1 MHLPKSFSLM
11 RVVTLATA
19 IFFATSWLG
28 CYSLP
33 PDSANP
39 FPAHEWVFGSIQ
51 VKTIGIN
58 PRGYA
63 TQVRFIALT
72 NTQTHERYRMQ
83 VNSDSDVIFLKL
95 PVGEYSVDRVQFNEG
110 PFLGEAH
117 VHFNFHVSPD
127 KTTYLGN
134 WQFELETPRTIRQ
147 VQIYL
152 SEGDPT
158 VLKKVADRM
167 VPEQSPI
174 ETVVPKPDRFVARV
188 YSVAPYPKIKY
199 FYRR

>member
-1 MHLPKSFSLM
+1 
-11 RVVTLATA
+11 
-19 IFFATSWLG
+19 
-28 CYSLP
+28 
-33 PDSANP
+33 
-39 FPAHEWVFGSIQ
+39 
-51 VKTIGIN
+51 
-58 PRGYA
+58 
-63 TQVRFIALT
+63 
-72 NTQTHERYRMQ
+72 MQ
-83 VNSDSDVIFLKL
+83 VNSELDVLFLKL

-117 VHFNFHVSPD
+117 VHFTFHVSLG

-158 VLKKVADRM
+158 VIKKVTGIM

-174 ETVVPKPDRFVARV
+174 ETVVTKPDSFVARV

>member
-1 MHLPKSFSLM
+1 MHLQKSFSLM
-11 RVVTLATA
+11 RVVTLAAA

-39 FPAHEWVFGSIQ
+39 FPIHEWVFGSIQ
-51 VKTIGIN
+51 VKTTGIN

-83 VNSDSDVIFLKL
+83 VNSEFDVIFLKL

-117 VHFNFHVSPD
+117 IHFHFHVSPG

-147 VQIYL
+147 VRIYL

-158 VLKKVADRM
+158 VIKEVADIM
-167 VPEQSPI
+167 ALEQPPI
-174 ETVVPKPDRFVARV
+174 ETVVPKPDSFVARV